1 MTDDHGVW
9 VYAVTGADLAED
21 SVHDV
26 TGVAREPVRTVTA
39 AGLTAVV
46 GTVPLGEF
54 GEEAL
59 RTNLENLDWLEAVA
73 RTHDAVV
80 SAVVRR
86 AAAIPLRLATVYRD
100 DDRVRDVLEARRAD
114 FEVALTLVAGRT
126 EWGVKAYADLDALAT
141 GAVEAATASSAGG
154 TGAGAAYLKR
164 RRAQLSARDD
174 AEHAAAERAEALHT
188 VLLQHSAAGRRQ
200 AATDPTLSGR
210 RDRMV
215 LNGTYL
221 VDNDHRDEFTDA
233 VAAARTQFDGLQL
246 ELTGPWP
253 PYSFAGVDRGN
264 P

>member
-1 MTDDHGVW
+1 MTADHGVW
-9 VYAVTGADLAED
+9 VYAVTGADLPEEAV
-21 SVHDV
+21 SGV
-26 TGVAREPVRTVTA
+26 TGVAREPVRAVSA

-59 RTNLENLDWLEAVA
+59 RSNLENLEWLETVA

-80 SAVVRR
+80 SAVVRW
-86 AAAIPLRLATVYRD
+86 APAIPLRLATVYLD
-100 DDRVRDVLEARRAD
+100 EARVCDVLEARRAD
-114 FEVALTLVAGRT
+114 FDAALTLVAGRT
-126 EWGVKAYADLDALAT
+126 EWGVKAYADVEAIAA
-141 GAVEAATASSAGG
+141 GAVESAGSGAEKG
-154 TGAGAAYLKR
+154 TGTAYLLR
-164 RRAQLSARDD
+164 RKAQLSARED
-174 AEHAAAERAEALHT
+174 AERAAADRADTLHAL
-188 VLLQHSAAGRRQ
+188 LLQHSAAGRRQ
-200 AATDPTLSGR
+200 PPTDPTLSGR

-221 VDNDHRDEFTDA
+221 VDDARSDEFADA
-233 VAAARTQFDGLQL
+233 VAAARTQFDGLEL